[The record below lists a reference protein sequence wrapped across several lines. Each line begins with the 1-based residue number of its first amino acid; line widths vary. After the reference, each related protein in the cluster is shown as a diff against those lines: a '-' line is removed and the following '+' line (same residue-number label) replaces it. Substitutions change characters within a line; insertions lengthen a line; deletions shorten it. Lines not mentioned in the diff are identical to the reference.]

1 MQPAGTL
8 TAFDHGGTYV
18 AIGTAAHHHNQAL
31 ELNVWLFEGVHVL
44 PAALL
49 PSADSADRRVQWA
62 P

>member
-18 AIGTAAHHHNQAL
+18 AIGTAVHNYNQAL
-31 ELNVWLFEGVHVL
+31 ELNVWLFDGVHVL
-44 PAALL
+44 RAAQL
-49 PSADSADRRVQWA
+49 PSADGTDRRVQWA